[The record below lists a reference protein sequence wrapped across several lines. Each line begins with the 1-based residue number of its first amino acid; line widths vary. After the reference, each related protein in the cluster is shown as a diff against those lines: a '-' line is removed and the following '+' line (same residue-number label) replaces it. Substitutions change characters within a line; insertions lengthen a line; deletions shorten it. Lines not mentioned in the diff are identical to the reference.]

1 MRLVVG
7 EVWAAKCEG
16 VGYGR
21 KDNMT
26 RTLLLRLT
34 SQPPTHSRLLLAQV
48 IGPKNLQALWQVGTL
63 AGWDAGMRAPR
74 NSGPQALRHSG
85 SNKPPSHKATQPQFQ
100 PPAPRFRPPRP
111 SSFLLRKHNI
121 NDNGPATPAPCL
133 QTRWLFSSFPILL
146 PHMKEGS
153 KGHATPTWPPIPATR
168 YSSWRTHHSWG
179 DLTLAV
185 PLWGAFPCTRAIG
198 AVKGAQRSAQG

>member
-63 AGWDAGMRAPR
+63 AGWDAGMLAPR
-74 NSGPQALRHSG
+74 NSGTQALRQQQATQ
-85 SNKPPSHKATQPQFQ
+85 PQSHKATKPQFQ
-100 PPAPRFRPPRP
+100 PPAPRFQPPTSL
-111 SSFLLRKHNI
+111 SSLLRKHNT
-121 NDNGPATPAPCL
+121 NDSGPATPAPCL
-133 QTRWLFSSFPILL
+133 RNTVAVLLFS
-146 PHMKEGS
+146 H
-153 KGHATPTWPPIPATR
+153 PPASHEKWLKRVCDIDTASD
-168 YSSWRTHHSWG
+168 SSHSPFVLACAPLVGRPDPRCPVVGCFSITG
-179 DLTLAV
+179 D
-185 PLWGAFPCTRAIG
+185 
-198 AVKGAQRSAQG
+198 